1 MLAFYWFYHLTM
13 MPVFVSSCINPFI
26 YAAKYGEFQNGVRRM
41 IARLTRDA
49 QGIQPQQNIGG
60 IQVML
65 SPIQQQSPGSGV
77 T

>member
-1 MLAFYWFYHLTM
+1 
-13 MPVFVSSCINPFI
+13 MPVFASSCINPFI

-41 IARLTRDA
+41 IARLTGNG

-60 IQVML
+60 VQMA
-65 SPIQQQSPGSGV
+65 SNPIQQQVPGTGV